1 VSVGS
6 THNTIRERTTETL
19 DIRASPCYHTQVH
32 MTTII
37 LRIIANSLALYLA
50 TLLVPNFLVSGG
62 IKEYA
67 LAGLVL
73 ALLNM
78 LVRPLLKL
86 ISLPFIIITF
96 GLFTVAIN
104 AFMIWLVDV
113 SFDFVSIETF
123 MALFW
128 ATMIVSAVNI
138 LTAHTT

>member
-1 VSVGS
+1 
-6 THNTIRERTTETL
+6 
-19 DIRASPCYHTQVH
+19 
-32 MTTII
+32 MTAII

-50 TLLVPNFLVSGG
+50 TLLVPSFLVSGG

-86 ISLPFIIITF
+86 VSLPFIIITF
-96 GLFTVAIN
+96 GLFTVIIN

-128 ATMIVSAVNI
+128 TTMIVSAVNI

>member
-1 VSVGS
+1 
-6 THNTIRERTTETL
+6 
-19 DIRASPCYHTQVH
+19 